1 MFRTPQEAA
10 EALYAAVPHA
20 LSPAML
26 EDYGIE
32 ATIEQARQIAQ
43 ELLSL
48 NLFWIGCA
56 LEAVLPPK
64 PRELVLG
71 ELRGRILSGWVSD
84 LAWDGLEAGLYF
96 QEAEERRR
104 IYAQAMQDDASPVM
118 IATETATILVA
129 NSAVQPEDRNKI
141 LALAVDLVPVDELG
155 QLAEQIKLVG

>member
-10 EALYAAVPHA
+10 EALYAAIPHA
-20 LSPAML
+20 LSRATL

-32 ATIEQARQIAQ
+32 AEAGQAQQITQ

-48 NLFWIGCA
+48 SLFWIHCA

-71 ELRGRILSGWVSD
+71 ELRGCILSGWGSD
-84 LAWDGLEAGLYF
+84 LALVGLDAQRYF

-104 IYAQAMQDDASPVM
+104 IYAQAMQEGASPVM
-118 IATETATILVA
+118 IATETAAILGA
-129 NSAVQPEDRNKI
+129 NSAVQQEDRVKVV
-141 LALAVDLVPVDELG
+141 ALATDLVPVDELG
-155 QLAEQIKLVG
+155 ELAEQIRLLG

>member
-20 LSPAML
+20 LSRAML

-32 ATIEQARQIAQ
+32 ATIEQARQITQ

-64 PRELVLG
+64 PRELVLS

-84 LAWDGLEAGLYF
+84 LAWDGLEAGPYF

-104 IYAQAMQDDASPVM
+104 IYAQAMQEDASPMM

-129 NSAVQPEDRNKI
+129 DSAVQPEDRNKI
-141 LALAVDLVPVDELG
+141 LALVVDLVPVDELG
-155 QLAEQIKLVG
+155 QLAEQIELRS

>member
-1 MFRTPQEAA
+1 MFRTPQEVA

-20 LSPAML
+20 LSRAML

-32 ATIEQARQIAQ
+32 ATIEQARQITQ

-56 LEAVLPPK
+56 LEAVLPLK
-64 PRELVLG
+64 PRELVLS
-71 ELRGRILSGWVSD
+71 ELRERILSGWVSD
-84 LAWDGLEAGLYF
+84 LAWDGLEAGPYF

-104 IYAQAMQDDASPVM
+104 IYAKAMQEDASPMM

-129 NSAVQPEDRNKI
+129 DSAVQPEDRNKI
-141 LALAVDLVPVDELG
+141 LALVVDLVPVDELG
-155 QLAEQIKLVG
+155 QLAEQIELVG